1 MVLKQ
6 KEWSEMTKYNLNI
19 EHLQRKGL
27 TGFIMDS
34 ERMYTNYY
42 DFAVAAGYPDAVL
55 GNENEDTSRSQTYN
69 GLSFNVLARGTH
81 ETFGT
86 TIFVAELASGERIL
100 ISLNGVALDEAQKPR
115 DLSEMDYVE
124 LAELVTDIASE
135 RRSRAFGE
143 GYDAGYKDGK
153 GELDSSLAPSP
164 NPTMTRE
171 EVIKK
176 AKSDVELLT
185 ENMSNNDGNLMG
197 NFTYQSLKSSPE
209 YVINKEKRTVVA
221 LVRFHGT
228 EAICEKGI
236 AKCDPDDCFNSHIG
250 GAIALHRALGLMVP
264 HVYLKAPQPTE
275 AQDGDVIAGDSVS
288 CGLTER
294 RIDNNKMHHSVFGET
309 CSLECDFVRTGAIID
324 DSRE

>member
-1 MVLKQ
+1 MA
-6 KEWSEMTKYNLNI
+6 KYNYDI
-19 EHLQRKGL
+19 E
-27 TGFIMDS
+27 M
-34 ERMYTNYY
+34 
-42 DFAVAAGYPDAVL
+42 
-55 GNENEDTSRSQTYN
+55 
-69 GLSFNVLARGTH
+69 
-81 ETFGT
+81 
-86 TIFVAELASGERIL
+86 
-100 ISLNGVALDEAQKPR
+100 DEAPKPR

-124 LAELVTDIASE
+124 LTELVTDIASE
-135 RRSRAFGE
+135 KRSRAFSD
-143 GYDAGYKDGK
+143 GYDAGYKDGRD
-153 GELDSSLAPSP
+153 EQDSAPVP
-164 NPTMTRE
+164 AMAPKLTRE

-209 YVINKEKRTVVA
+209 YIVNKEKCTVVA

-228 EAICEKGI
+228 EAVCEKGI

-250 GAIALHRALGLMVP
+250 RAIALHRALGLMVP

-294 RIDNNKMHHSVFGET
+294 RIDNNKMHHPVFGET
-309 CSLECDFVRTGAIID
+309 CSLNCDFVRTGTIID